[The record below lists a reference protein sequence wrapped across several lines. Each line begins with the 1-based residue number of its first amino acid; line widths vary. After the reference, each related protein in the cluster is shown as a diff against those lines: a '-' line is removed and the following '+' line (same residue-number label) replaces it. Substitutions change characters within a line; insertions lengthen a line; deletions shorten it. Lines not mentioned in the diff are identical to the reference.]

1 MAYRIEELQ
10 LKNFGMIEK
19 FHCNQFSN
27 INLIIGENG
36 TGKTFLLKAL
46 YSAVKSLEEYKRG
59 DDITPINDILSEKL
73 RWTFQV
79 DKLGDIVYKTAE
91 DGPESRLDFRMQL
104 NKKPLNYQFS
114 KSATSKV
121 GTVEPIKSGKE
132 GNSIFIPAKEVLS
145 LFSVILKSRE
155 IDKSFGF
162 DDTYYDLAKAL
173 RISPSRGK
181 NFTVFANSRKVVR
194 NVIDGKV
201 DYDENSG
208 KWYYKNKKNQKFSI
222 GATSEGVKKIAIMD
236 RLLAN
241 GYLNTNSIIFIDEIE
256 SALHP
261 KAVCQF
267 LDMIDNIA
275 NGVLKQWHLSD
286 LTSVLQDSNATLLD
300 VRTISEYEHS
310 HIEGF
315 KNIPVDE
322 LRDHLSEIEKDKPV
336 YVICQSG
343 LRSYI
348 ATRILSQNGYD
359 AYNFAGGFRFYE
371 AVMHDRS
378 LVEKETACGMDL

>member
-1 MAYRIEELQ
+1 MAYKIENLQ
-10 LKNFGMIEK
+10 LKNFGMLEE
-19 FHCNQFSN
+19 FQCNEFSN

-46 YSAVKSLEEYKRG
+46 YSAVKTMEEYKRG

-79 DKLGDIVYKTAE
+79 DKLGDIVSKSADE
-91 DGPESRLDFRMQL
+91 GLDFRMKL
-104 NKKPLNYQFS
+104 NKASLEYQFS
-114 KSATSKV
+114 KRAASKV
-121 GTVEPIKSGKE
+121 GAVDPVLNGKD

-155 IDKSFGF
+155 IDKAFGF

-181 NFTVFANSRKVVR
+181 NYTVFAESRKVVGD
-194 NVIDGKV
+194 VIDGKV

-208 KWYYKNKKNQKFSI
+208 KWYYRNKKNQKFSI

-241 GYLNTNSIIFIDEIE
+241 GYLNADSIIFIDEIE

-275 NGVLKQWHLSD
+275 NEMGIQVFITSHSYYVIKKLFLIALKEENTVKCISLNKGKEAQICD
-286 LTSVLQDSNATLLD
+286 LHDGMPDNSIIDTSIQL
-300 VRTISEYEHS
+300 YEQ
-310 HIEGF
+310 
-315 KNIPVDE
+315 
-322 LRDHLSEIEKDKPV
+322 EIEEV
-336 YVICQSG
+336 
-343 LRSYI
+343 L
-348 ATRILSQNGYD
+348 
-359 AYNFAGGFRFYE
+359 
-371 AVMHDRS
+371 
-378 LVEKETACGMDL
+378 

>member
-1 MAYRIEELQ
+1 MTYRIEELQ
-10 LKNFGMIEK
+10 LKNFGMIGE
-19 FHCNQFSN
+19 FYCNQFSN

-59 DDITPINDILSEKL
+59 DDISSINDILSEKL

-79 DKLGDIVYKTAE
+79 DKLGDIVSRTAKAK
-91 DGPESRLDFRMQL
+91 DGLDFRMKL
-104 NKKPLNYQFS
+104 DKMSLNYQFS
-114 KSATSKV
+114 KSAASKV
-121 GTVEPIKSGKE
+121 STVEPVRNGKG

-181 NFTVFANSRKVVR
+181 NFAVFADSRKVVG

-201 DYDENSG
+201 EYDENSG

-241 GYLNTNSIIFIDEIE
+241 GYLNANSIIFIDEIE

-275 NGVLKQWHLSD
+275 NEMGLQVFITSHSYFVIKKLLLIALKKENTVKCISLNKGKEAQICD
-286 LTSVLQDSNATLLD
+286 LHDGMPDNSIIDTSIQL
-300 VRTISEYEHS
+300 YEQ
-310 HIEGF
+310 
-315 KNIPVDE
+315 
-322 LRDHLSEIEKDKPV
+322 EIEEV
-336 YVICQSG
+336 
-343 LRSYI
+343 L
-348 ATRILSQNGYD
+348 
-359 AYNFAGGFRFYE
+359 
-371 AVMHDRS
+371 
-378 LVEKETACGMDL
+378 

>member
-1 MAYRIEELQ
+1 MAYKIENLQ
-10 LKNFGMIEK
+10 LKNFGMLEE
-19 FHCNQFSN
+19 FQCNEFSN

-46 YSAVKSLEEYKRG
+46 YSAVKTMEEYKRG

-79 DKLGDIVYKTAE
+79 DKLGDIVSKSADE
-91 DGPESRLDFRMQL
+91 GLDFRMKL
-104 NKKPLNYQFS
+104 NKASLEYQFS
-114 KSATSKV
+114 KSAASKV
-121 GTVEPIKSGKE
+121 GAVDPVLNGKD
-132 GNSIFIPAKEVLS
+132 GDSIFIPAKEVLS

-155 IDKSFGF
+155 IDKAFGF

-181 NFTVFANSRKVVR
+181 NYTVFAESRKVVGD
-194 NVIDGKV
+194 VIDGKV

-208 KWYYKNKKNQKFSI
+208 KWYYRNKKNQKFSI

-241 GYLNTNSIIFIDEIE
+241 GYLNADSIIFIDEIE

-275 NGVLKQWHLSD
+275 NEMGIQVFITSHSYFVIKKLFLIALKKENTVKCISLNKGKEAQICD
-286 LTSVLQDSNATLLD
+286 LHDGMPDNSIIDTSIQL
-300 VRTISEYEHS
+300 YEQ
-310 HIEGF
+310 
-315 KNIPVDE
+315 
-322 LRDHLSEIEKDKPV
+322 EIEEV
-336 YVICQSG
+336 
-343 LRSYI
+343 L
-348 ATRILSQNGYD
+348 
-359 AYNFAGGFRFYE
+359 
-371 AVMHDRS
+371 
-378 LVEKETACGMDL
+378 

>member
-1 MAYRIEELQ
+1 MSYRIDEVKLR
-10 LKNFGMIEK
+10 NYGMIDN
-19 FHCNQFSN
+19 FYCNQFSN

-46 YSAVKSLEEYKRG
+46 YSAVKSMEEYKRG
-59 DDITPINDILSEKL
+59 DDISPINDILSEKL

-79 DKLGDIVYKTAE
+79 DKLGDIVSKNA
-91 DGPESRLDFRMQL
+91 DESLDFQMKL
-104 NKKPLNYQFS
+104 DKTELMYQFS
-114 KSATSKV
+114 KSASSKV
-121 GTVEPIKSGKE
+121 GTVSTSTNGKE

-181 NFTVFANSRKVVR
+181 NFAVFADSRKVVS

-208 KWYYKNKKNQKFSI
+208 KWYYKNRKNQKFSI

-267 LDMIDNIA
+267 LDMIDSIA
-275 NGVLKQWHLSD
+275 NEMGLQVFITSHSYFVIKKLLLIALKKANTVSCISLNKGEDVKVCDLHDGMPDNSIIDTSIQLYEQELEEVL
-286 LTSVLQDSNATLLD
+286 
-300 VRTISEYEHS
+300 
-310 HIEGF
+310 
-315 KNIPVDE
+315 
-322 LRDHLSEIEKDKPV
+322 
-336 YVICQSG
+336 
-343 LRSYI
+343 
-348 ATRILSQNGYD
+348 
-359 AYNFAGGFRFYE
+359 
-371 AVMHDRS
+371 
-378 LVEKETACGMDL
+378 

>member
-1 MAYRIEELQ
+1 MAYKIENLQ
-10 LKNFGMIEK
+10 LKNFGMLEE
-19 FHCNQFSN
+19 FQCNEFSN

-46 YSAVKSLEEYKRG
+46 YSAVKTMEEYKRG

-79 DKLGDIVYKTAE
+79 DKLGDIVSKSADE
-91 DGPESRLDFRMQL
+91 GLDFRMKL
-104 NKKPLNYQFS
+104 NKASLEYQFS
-114 KSATSKV
+114 KSAASKV
-121 GTVEPIKSGKE
+121 GAVDPVLNGKD

-155 IDKSFGF
+155 IDKAFGF

-181 NFTVFANSRKVVR
+181 NYTVFAESRKVVGD
-194 NVIDGKV
+194 VIDGKV
-201 DYDENSG
+201 DYDEHSG
-208 KWYYKNKKNQKFSI
+208 QWYYRNKKNQKFSI

-241 GYLNTNSIIFIDEIE
+241 GYLNADSIIFIDEIE

-275 NGVLKQWHLSD
+275 NEMGIQVFITSHSYFVIKKLFLIALKEENTVKCISLNKGKEAQICD
-286 LTSVLQDSNATLLD
+286 LHDGMPDNSIIDTSIQL
-300 VRTISEYEHS
+300 YEQ
-310 HIEGF
+310 
-315 KNIPVDE
+315 
-322 LRDHLSEIEKDKPV
+322 EIEEV
-336 YVICQSG
+336 
-343 LRSYI
+343 L
-348 ATRILSQNGYD
+348 
-359 AYNFAGGFRFYE
+359 
-371 AVMHDRS
+371 
-378 LVEKETACGMDL
+378 